1 MHDGRHKV
9 HSKSIS
15 CVFIESLDDDA
26 ENEVETTTRKE
37 SRSNDKDGKD
47 EVMEDLDG
55 LIENQVME
63 EVQPS
68 EDDDESDSDFVDD
81 EYGIDDNEDD
91 LCFQVEVDI
100 DGEWAGPSQEPCAKP
115 ELMNIYGFEDNED
128 TFAVIDSEQL
138 ELILPHDSDEDNTEH
153 AFPKFNVQQT
163 WWI

>member
-1 MHDGRHKV
+1 MVIEELLDYDEALVMHDGRHKV

-55 LIENQVME
+55 LIENEVME

-68 EDDDESDSDFVDD
+68 GSKGKENLALRRSFRNKKV
-81 EYGIDDNEDD
+81 
-91 LCFQVEVDI
+91 
-100 DGEWAGPSQEPCAKP
+100 
-115 ELMNIYGFEDNED
+115 
-128 TFAVIDSEQL
+128 
-138 ELILPHDSDEDNTEH
+138 
-153 AFPKFNVQQT
+153 
-163 WWI
+163 